1 MCLGKRSG
9 WESGMCTNMSTKS
22 VMDCILGKGN
32 WSGVV
37 RDIISKILSH
47 SHHKIQP
54 FEYCCAL
61 YFEDQ
66 RQAHQKKGI
75 IAKERLIFIS

>member
-1 MCLGKRSG
+1 MGFWKLFGRRVRLGIRNCWERSV
-9 WESGMCTNMSTKS
+9 CTNMGTKS

-47 SHHKIQP
+47 GHHKTSLSGVVVH
-54 FEYCCAL
+54 YDSRA
-61 YFEDQ
+61 
-66 RQAHQKKGI
+66 KGEP
-75 IAKERLIFIS
+75 K

>member
-1 MCLGKRSG
+1 
-9 WESGMCTNMSTKS
+9 MCTNMGTKS

-47 SHHKIQP
+47 SHHAIQFFWICYALCFKYQRHIKI
-54 FEYCCAL
+54 
-61 YFEDQ
+61 
-66 RQAHQKKGI
+66 KK
-75 IAKERLIFIS
+75 LL